1 MWSHATPEPPIA
13 VSGAAVVA
21 IAPLMDVLALPARL
35 LIKKHRDPADYPA
48 PNPLMVVL
56 AVNDPLARRNA
67 RLSWICTGHP
77 DAEHAR
83 GEGPSADEVA

>member
-35 LIKKHRDPADYPA
+35 LIKKHREG
-48 PNPLMVVL
+48 
-56 AVNDPLARRNA
+56 AVNAKDRADTKPRPRQ
-67 RLSWICTGHP
+67 RI
-77 DAEHAR
+77 AER
-83 GEGPSADEVA
+83 DWRKG